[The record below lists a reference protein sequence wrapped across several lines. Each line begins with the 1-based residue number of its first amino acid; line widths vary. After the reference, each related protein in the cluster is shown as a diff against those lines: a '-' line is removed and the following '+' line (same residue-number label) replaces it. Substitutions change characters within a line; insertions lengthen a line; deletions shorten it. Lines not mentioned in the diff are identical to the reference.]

1 MHETGLSEEI
11 ARQHLRNM
19 IDSCWKKMNK
29 EWVNDQHPFAEPFVE
44 TAFNLARIAQCTYQ
58 YGDGHG
64 APDGRAKKRVLSLV
78 VKPIDFAHG
87 NYANV
92 NVLNN

>member
-44 TAFNLARIAQCTYQ
+44 TDFKSCSDSSMYIPIWRWARSSRWESKEKSSVISC
-58 YGDGHG
+58 
-64 APDGRAKKRVLSLV
+64 
-78 VKPIDFAHG
+78 
-87 NYANV
+87 
-92 NVLNN
+92 

>member
-1 MHETGLSEEI
+1 MHETGLTEEI

-44 TAFNLARIAQCTYQ
+44 TAFNLARIA
-58 YGDGHG
+58 H
-64 APDGRAKKRVLSLV
+64 
-78 VKPIDFAHG
+78 
-87 NYANV
+87 
-92 NVLNN
+92 